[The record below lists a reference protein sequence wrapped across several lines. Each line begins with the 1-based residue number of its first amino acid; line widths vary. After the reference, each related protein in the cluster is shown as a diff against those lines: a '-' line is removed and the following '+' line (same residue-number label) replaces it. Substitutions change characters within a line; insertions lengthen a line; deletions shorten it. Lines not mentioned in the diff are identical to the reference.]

1 MSIGLESLVIYS
13 HICGVWL
20 VNKQLIVAKATHHS
34 QQTEGSRYSE
44 CHFSAMCTHMHLYT
58 YVNLCVYTY
67 SIHTGIKLHVCAHLC
82 VSFPTV
88 RSGGFQSSSHQKHSV
103 FKHFFFYKLTMEWF
117 LTLWFIKKT
126 TSKKFTTLL
135 ITFSISAQWIFF
147 YKRRKQCLCDLN

>member
-13 HICGVWL
+13 HTCGVWL

-34 QQTEGSRYSE
+34 QQTEGSRHSE
-44 CHFSAMCTHMHLYT
+44 CHFSDMCTHMHLYT
-58 YVNLCVYTY
+58 YVDLCVYTY
-67 SIHTGIKLHVCAHLC
+67 STHTGIELHVCAHLC

-103 FKHFFFYKLTMEWF
+103 FKHFFFFYKLTMEWF

-135 ITFSISAQWIFF
+135 VTFSISAQWIFF
-147 YKRRKQCLCDLN
+147 FTKEENSAFVI